1 MELLNKLTIKN
12 LKLNKKRTIVTIIG
26 IILSVALLT
35 AVTSMFFS
43 FRASLIKF
51 EKERN
56 GNYHWGFRDVPAQ
69 NISEFTQ
76 NRKIETVNIVQELGY
91 DYLNGSQN
99 EYKPYIN
106 VKAYTKTSMQNLGIS
121 ILEGRLPQNEN
132 EIIISVHTETNGGI
146 AFNLG
151 EKITLNI
158 GTRVSDGHELNQ
170 YNPYNPEEKEEI
182 IRTKEQTYTIVGIIE
197 RPDYKIEPHSAPGYT
212 FITYLDEKNIKSDE
226 SVNIYAR
233 YTKEGI
239 RDYLKVTANILNVN
253 EEAFI
258 KLNGPEGERLS
269 EQEREKLR
277 SELGQTRYDAD
288 SHSYL
293 ITIESGII
301 KDGTMRALGTA
312 VLVVFIIIIFTS
324 VFCIKNSFDISI
336 SEKTKQY
343 GMLSS
348 VGATRKQI
356 KRNVYYEVLIL
367 GLIGTPIG
375 ILCGEIAAYILIIVS
390 NTMLKEALNIEL
402 IFSFS
407 WIAIIF
413 ASILAFITIYLS
425 ARKSAKRAS
434 KITPIIAIRNSEE
447 IKIKAKKIKSPKIIK
462 KIFGIGGEIA
472 HKNLKRSKKKY
483 RTTVISIILCV
494 SVFIAVSSFINL
506 AFDVIKKTY
515 QNTEYNI
522 VVGYHTNEN
531 IDSRIEQIYNLDTVK
546 RYSSIDGCTLNFT
559 GGKFTEEYLKLYPEF
574 RDGVY
579 ILDDGTEEI
588 VKDAVYIYSVNKEE
602 FSRYVKELGLDY
614 EKVKDKAILINNIF
628 AYKTVDNRAVE
639 VEMSKYTYKVGD
651 KIKGTLDEIML
662 DSKNHRKECEFEIA
676 KITKEVPFGI
686 TEFTGNARL
695 IISEELGN
703 KIIDTDYKNVYIDST
718 DGTKTQE
725 DISEILKDK
734 TEYTVTNYEEETEM
748 MNSVYTLIAIFL
760 YGFMIVIALIGIT
773 NIFNTITTNMS
784 LRKREFAMLQ
794 SIGMTKKEFNRM
806 IRLESIF
813 YCSKSLIIGIPIG
826 IALSYLIFKV
836 MMNGSLVMQ
845 FPMPI
850 GAIIISIIAVLLLIW
865 TIMRYSISKIN
876 KQNIIDTIRNDNI

>member
-1 MELLNKLTIKN
+1 MSLLNKLTIKN

-26 IILSVALLT
+26 IVLSVALLT

-43 FRASLIKF
+43 FRASLINF
-51 EKERN
+51 EKTRN
-56 GNYHWGFRDVPAQ
+56 GNYHWEFRDVPYQ

-76 NRKIETVNIVQELGY
+76 NRKIETVNIVQDLGY
-91 DYLNGSQN
+91 DYLKGSQN

-106 VKAYTKTSMQNLGIS
+106 VKAYSKLSMENLAIN
-121 ILEGRLPQNEN
+121 LVEGRLPENEN
-132 EIIISVHTETNGGI
+132 EIIISQHTDTNGGVK
-146 AFNLG
+146 FNVG
-151 EKITLNI
+151 EKITLSL
-158 GTRVSDGHELNQ
+158 GTRVIDGLELNQ
-170 YNPYNPEEKEEI
+170 NNPYQPEGNEEI
-182 IRTKEQTYTIVGIIE
+182 INRVEHQYTIVGIME
-197 RPDYKIEPHSAPGYT
+197 RLNYKFETHSAPGYT
-212 FITYLDEKNIKSDE
+212 FITYLDEKNINDNDSI
-226 SVNIYAR
+226 NIYAR
-233 YTKEGI
+233 YTKKGI

-253 EEAFI
+253 EEIFT
-258 KLNGPEGERLS
+258 KLNGPEGENIS
-269 EQEREKLR
+269 NEERVKLH
-277 SELGQTRYDAD
+277 SELGETKYDAGNN
-288 SHSYL
+288 SYL

-301 KDGTMRALGTA
+301 KDGTMRALGAA
-312 VLVVFIIIIFTS
+312 VFVVFIIIIFTS

-348 VGATRKQI
+348 IGATKKQI
-356 KRNVYYEVLIL
+356 KRNVYYEATIL

-434 KITPIIAIRNSEE
+434 KIAPIVAIRNSED

-462 KIFGIGGEIA
+462 KVFGIGGEIA
-472 HKNLKRSKKKY
+472 NKNLKRTKKKY

-494 SVFIAVSSFINL
+494 SVFIAVSSFIDMS
-506 AFDVIKKTY
+506 FTVIKKTY
-515 QNTEYNI
+515 QNRDYNI
-522 VVGYHTNEN
+522 VVGYDVNEN
-531 IDSRIEQIYNLDTVK
+531 TNDRLEQIYTLDTVEK
-546 RYSSIDGCTLNFT
+546 YSSVDSLSIVFKCDKL
-559 GGKFTEEYLKLYPEF
+559 TEEFLEYNPE
-574 RDGVY
+574 Y
-579 ILDDGTEEI
+579 IQDNGTGEKE
-588 VKDAVYIYSVNKEE
+588 KDTLYIYSVNKEE
-602 FSRYVKELGLDY
+602 FSRYIEELGLKY
-614 EKVKDKAILINNIF
+614 EDVKDKGILINNIF
-628 AYKTVDNRAVE
+628 TYKTEDNKTVE
-639 VEMSKYTYKVGD
+639 VEIPKYTYKVGD
-651 KIKGTLDEIML
+651 KIKGKIEPAFHKI
-662 DSKNHRKECEFEIA
+662 KNNMNEYEFEIA

-686 TEFTGNARL
+686 TEFTGVARL
-695 IISEELGN
+695 IISEELGA
-703 KIIDTDYKNVYIDST
+703 KLIDADYKNLYIQST
-718 DGTKTQE
+718 NGTKTQE
-725 DISEILKDK
+725 DISQILKDI
-734 TEYTVTNYEEETEM
+734 TEYSITNYEEETEM
-748 MNSVYTLIAIFL
+748 MNSIYTLIGIFL

-850 GAIIISIIAVLLLIW
+850 GSIIISIIAVLILIW
-865 TIMRYSISKIN
+865 TIMKYSISKIN
-876 KQNIIDTIRNDNI
+876 KQNIIETIRNDNI